1 MKKDIENH
9 VALLVESRAIAA
21 IEYEDIINEI
31 VDDLYNKTK
40 NLVSN
45 IDVNDYP
52 IVYISG
58 DIPVKV
64 IQFNIKA
71 KQNIVNQITGLKDL
85 PIQING
91 LAYFLNE
98 KDINKVKIDNANAF
112 YRSSIFDNVE
122 NKQLKSHKHVIVLN
136 MVSYNGRVSR
146 NWIYTQLL
154 HELNHVF
161 ENYYRLSNTN
171 NSFGVAKSQ
180 KIKYKKSNFNDYF
193 GLEKESK
200 YVKSIVYF
208 LFNDSELSAHA
219 TEVYSYLKS
228 IDGKR
233 DNYSNDIKNSFAYK
247 EFTSLHTMIKHLSN
261 VNDKQFW
268 EYIKNKTQYKDL
280 TSGDFKNKFIK
291 KSWILLEKY
300 LRKIGAVASLYYD
313 KNNGNTDIID
323 IY

>member
-1 MKKDIENH
+1 MKKNIENH
-9 VALLVESRAIAA
+9 ISILVESRAIAA

-31 VDDLYNKTK
+31 VDDLYNQTK
-40 NLVSN
+40 NYISN
-45 IDVNDYP
+45 INIDNYP
-52 IVYISG
+52 IVYLG
-58 DIPVKV
+58 NNIPVKV
-64 IQFNIKA
+64 IQFNINA
-71 KQNIVNQITGLKDL
+71 NQNIINKITELKDL

-98 KDINKVKIDNANAF
+98 KDINKVKIDNTNAF

-171 NSFGVAKSQ
+171 NNFGVAKSQ
-180 KIKYKKSNFNDYF
+180 KIKYKKSNFNDF
-193 GLEKESK
+193 IGMEKESRYCK
-200 YVKSIVYF
+200 FIVYF

-228 IDGKR
+228 INGKR
-233 DNYSNDIKNSFAYK
+233 DNYSIDIKNCESYK
-247 EFTSLHTMIKHLSN
+247 EYKSLYNMISQLNN
-261 VNDKQFW
+261 VNNKEFW

-280 TSGDFKNKFIK
+280 SSGEFKNKFIK